1 MQVTVGMPSLTE
13 TTLSGGKL
21 TSVEL
26 RNVIHKAHGGD
37 ESMAMLS
44 QELLVYLA
52 MFIQTE
58 PALFHGML
66 RLRIGLIIQV
76 MATELGRRYIEENQ
90 LFIFLTVSDAISL
103 NNGLW
108 CNSPRINYPNISLT
122 LEFSKV

>member
-1 MQVTVGMPSLTE
+1 MKYSYRYTAITYIDTGFFQVTVGLPSISE

-21 TSVEL
+21 TSVDL
-26 RNVIHKAHGGD
+26 RHCIHSAYGRD

-66 RLRIGLIIQV
+66 RLRVGLIIEV
-76 MATELGRRYIEENQ
+76 MAAELARR
-90 LFIFLTVSDAISL
+90 
-103 NNGLW
+103 
-108 CNSPRINYPNISLT
+108 
-122 LEFSKV
+122 